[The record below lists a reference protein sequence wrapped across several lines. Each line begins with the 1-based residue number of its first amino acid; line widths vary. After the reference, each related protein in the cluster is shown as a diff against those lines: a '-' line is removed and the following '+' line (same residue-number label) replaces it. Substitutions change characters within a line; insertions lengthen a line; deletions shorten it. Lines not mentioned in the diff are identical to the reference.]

1 MTQSYLMVVSFT
13 WFKRLIHKNVRK
25 KPRLTNSDENCIQV
39 WIQARAHPVSAPSK
53 KKVRERKSV
62 FIKRVHLPIW

>member
-53 KKVRERKSV
+53 KK
-62 FIKRVHLPIW
+62 